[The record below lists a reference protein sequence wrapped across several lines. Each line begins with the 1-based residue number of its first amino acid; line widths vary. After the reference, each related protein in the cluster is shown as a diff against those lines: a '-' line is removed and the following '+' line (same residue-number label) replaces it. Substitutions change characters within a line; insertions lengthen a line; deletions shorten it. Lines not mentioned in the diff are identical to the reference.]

1 MNKTAEQAEAFCR
14 ELLKNGSDCGNRVI
28 IFVPYTDLSLCAR
41 LCENSFAAVGAQN
54 VHWENS
60 GAFTGEISA
69 QMLREAGA
77 PLTGDVLLA
86 LAVFPDEI
94 PDPDALEASL
104 CGLLSASQS
113 LLAQGVAHHV
123 AFWRRAPLAVS
134 STEDW
139 TRAQR
144 MLLSPPPAPDDMSPA
159 FARIAVFSPCAAI
172 DASDPFA
179 RVTLVLPEGA
189 QALVG
194 DIPVAFFGARA
205 PFLTL

>member
-1 MNKTAEQAEAFCR
+1 
-14 ELLKNGSDCGNRVI
+14 
-28 IFVPYTDLSLCAR
+28 
-41 LCENSFAAVGAQN
+41 
-54 VHWENS
+54 
-60 GAFTGEISA
+60 
-69 QMLREAGA
+69 
-77 PLTGDVLLA
+77 
-86 LAVFPDEI
+86 
-94 PDPDALEASL
+94 
-104 CGLLSASQS
+104 
-113 LLAQGVAHHV
+113 LAQGVAHHV

-139 TRAQR
+139 ARAQR
-144 MLLSPPPAPDDMSPA
+144 MLLSPPPAPDDISPA

-172 DASDPFA
+172 DASDSFA

>member
-1 MNKTAEQAEAFCR
+1 MGQT
-14 ELLKNGSDCGNRVI
+14 
-28 IFVPYTDLSLCAR
+28 
-41 LCENSFAAVGAQN
+41 
-54 VHWENS
+54 
-60 GAFTGEISA
+60 
-69 QMLREAGA
+69 MLREAGA

-86 LAVFPDEI
+86 LAVFPDEA

-144 MLLSPPPAPDDMSPA
+144 MLLSPPSAPDDMSPA

-194 DIPVAFFGARA
+194 DITVAFFGARA

>member
-77 PLTGDVLLA
+77 EYVLTGHS
-86 LAVFPDEI
+86 E
-94 PDPDALEASL
+94 
-104 CGLLSASQS
+104 
-113 LLAQGVAHHV
+113 
-123 AFWRRAPLAVS
+123 RRALSEKRTKRWQKELPPRLK
-134 STEDW
+134 
-139 TRAQR
+139 RA
-144 MLLSPPPAPDDMSPA
+144 
-159 FARIAVFSPCAAI
+159 
-172 DASDPFA
+172 
-179 RVTLVLPEGA
+179 
-189 QALVG
+189 
-194 DIPVAFFGARA
+194 
-205 PFLTL
+205 

>member
-1 MNKTAEQAEAFCR
+1 MGQT
-14 ELLKNGSDCGNRVI
+14 
-28 IFVPYTDLSLCAR
+28 
-41 LCENSFAAVGAQN
+41 
-54 VHWENS
+54 
-60 GAFTGEISA
+60 
-69 QMLREAGA
+69 MLREAGA

-86 LAVFPDEI
+86 LAVFPDEA

-113 LLAQGVAHHV
+113 LLAQGIAHHV
-123 AFWRRAPLAVS
+123 AFWRRAPLAIS
-134 STEDW
+134 SREDW
-139 TRAQR
+139 ARAQR
-144 MLLSPPPAPDDMSPA
+144 MLLSPPPAPDDTSPA

-172 DASDPFA
+172 DASDPLA